1 MRARQA
7 ELARSDRQAG
17 QGRACSGENSGETN
31 LPAEQIGAQAP
42 AWISRAHGDQG
53 WPQGRRGAAGA
64 RPQAA
69 ECVIGTPAP
78 SFPVERLKRRGDFRA
93 AAAGLRASGRAF
105 VVQARRRADGGAVRI
120 GFTVSKRVGDAVER
134 NRVRRRLRE
143 IVRMSAA
150 AGAGGLCPG
159 HDYVLIGRRA
169 ALAAPFGEMMQEL
182 DAALSRIQA
191 LERGGTGGARRD
203 PLHEAGS
210 PSRSPRLR
218 NRKQSPEPSTKPSQD
233 PPG

>member
-120 GFTVSKRVGDAVER
+120 GFTVSKQVGDAVER

-191 LERGGTGGARRD
+191 LQRGGTGGARRD

-210 PSRSPRLR
+210 PSRSPKLR
-218 NRKQSPEPSTKPSQD
+218 NRKQPSEPSPKPPQD
-233 PPG
+233 PLG